1 LKGQRIGNGAE
12 VVEKGSEH
20 ADKEENPELRGVG

>member
-20 ADKEENPELRGVG
+20 ADKEENPKL